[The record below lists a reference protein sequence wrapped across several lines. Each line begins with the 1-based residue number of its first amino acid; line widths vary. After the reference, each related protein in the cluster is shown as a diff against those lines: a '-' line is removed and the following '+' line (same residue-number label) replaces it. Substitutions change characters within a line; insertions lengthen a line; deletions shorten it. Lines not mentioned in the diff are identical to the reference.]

1 MSAFKQFLASDV
13 IVTPYTVNKSFTLYG
28 YNELSASNVG
38 IDTYIGRVESTLPE
52 YWSETGTPSL
62 TEGYPVYKPGVYYA
76 INQLFY
82 SNYSGS
88 QYNASGSFINYEPST
103 INWSLGQALNQSQN
117 QGIRRYFPRTASLL
131 GSVIGVFTIPRK
143 MYGNYIK
150 PGSFRQEFTV
160 NIYVDAISKSLADD
174 GQGNLYMYPDAEWVG
189 NMYYEQGLAVI
200 TNNTTVG
207 NYEPG
212 IYGSGKYGSIDIYGD
227 AANIGVTLVE
237 SLFSRDSSILTSS
250 FESATTMFQT
260 QYKCTITPSEFVTT
274 LNPTVFDGT
283 GSVKPFATSSYFAPY
298 ITTVG
303 LYNDNQELL
312 AVAKL
317 AQPIQSSTTTDTTI
331 LVNIDR

>member
-13 IVTPYTVNKSFTLYG
+13 IVTPYTVNKSFTFYG
-28 YNELSASNVG
+28 YNQLSASNVG

-52 YWSETGTPSL
+52 YWTETGTPSL
-62 TEGYPVYKPGVYYA
+62 TEGYPVYKSGVYYT

-82 SNYSGS
+82 SNYSSS

-103 INWSLGQALNQSQN
+103 VNWSIGQAFNQTQN
-117 QGIRRYFPRTASLL
+117 SGIRRYFPRTSSED

-143 MYGNYIK
+143 MYGNYIQ

-160 NIYVDAISKSLADD
+160 NIYIDAISKSLADD
-174 GQGNLYMYPDAEWVG
+174 GQGNLYLYPDTEWIG
-189 NMYYEQGLAVI
+189 NIYYDQGLAVI
-200 TNNTTVG
+200 TNNIGVG
-207 NYEPG
+207 SYKPG
-212 IYGSGKYGSIDIYGD
+212 IYGTGRYGSIDIYGN
-227 AANIGVTLVE
+227 AANIGVKLVE
-237 SLFSRDSSILTSS
+237 SLFDRDTSILTSS

-260 QYKCTITPSEFVTT
+260 QYKCTISSNEFTTT

-283 GSVKPFATSSYFAPY
+283 GSVKYFATGSYFAPY

-317 AQPIQSSTTTDTTI
+317 AQPIQSSPTTDTTI